1 MADDGAEVA
10 RLRAEVARL
19 ARRLEVVAGEV
30 RAVRRRAEAAPVAP
44 HQVVR
49 RAEAAALLDVK
60 PATLA
65 AWARAGRG
73 PVYHLHGNRAWY
85 RVEDLTRWREAA
97 EREAAP
103 GPRQGRPHAAPDDGA
118 PRLPGV

>member
-19 ARRLEVVAGEV
+19 ARRVEAVAGEV

-65 AWARAGRG
+65 AWARAGHG
-73 PVYHLHGNRAWY
+73 PAYHLLGNRAWY

-97 EREAAP
+97 ACDAAAGPREA
-103 GPRQGRPHAAPDDGA
+103 RPEAAADGA
-118 PRLPGV
+118 PRLPGM

>member
-19 ARRLEVVAGEV
+19 ARRVDAVAGEL
-30 RAVRRRAEAAPVAP
+30 RAFRRRAEAAPVAP

-49 RAEAAALLDVK
+49 RAEAAALLDMK

-65 AWARAGRG
+65 AWARAGHG
-73 PVYHLHGNRAWY
+73 PAYHLRGNRAWY
-85 RVEDLTRWREAA
+85 RVADLTRWREAA
-97 EREAAP
+97 EHETAP
-103 GPRQGRPHAAPDDGA
+103 GPRQGRHDAAPEDTA